1 MYAVIAVVT
10 ILLSTIISGC
20 VYIIML
26 KNDINEL
33 QQINLINS
41 KDLQEK
47 DLAIDTYKKQISTYK
62 NTTKNMEEKKQE
74 YAKNINDIDKLKIS
88 NDKIEELRKSLQ

>member
-1 MYAVIAVVT
+1 MYAVIAVAI

-26 KNDINEL
+26 KNDINKL

-47 DLAIDTYKKQISTYK
+47 DLAIDTYKKQIYTYK
-62 NTTKNMEEKKQE
+62 NAIKNMEEKKQE